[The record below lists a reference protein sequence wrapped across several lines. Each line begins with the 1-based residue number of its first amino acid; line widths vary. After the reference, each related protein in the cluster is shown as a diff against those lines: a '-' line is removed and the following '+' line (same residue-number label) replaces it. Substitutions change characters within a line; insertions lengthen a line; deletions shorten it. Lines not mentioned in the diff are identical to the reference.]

1 LIELLVVI
9 AVVSIIAA
17 ILMSAVRQARQS
29 AKSTQCI
36 SNLRQ
41 LKITFD
47 AYANDHNNLYPCP
60 FKSVDD
66 GYWFAPLVP
75 YAVEDIDATN
85 NIIIIQEGSIFRC
98 PAGANDGEKIKAV
111 SYPYGMN
118 IHLPSPDSESLYG
131 TQRRPSRVMI
141 EEPAKAMLL
150 IDALHPYVGWKMIEE
165 RIESVS
171 WRHQNHYNM
180 VFCDGHA
187 ESRTLDQIPT
197 SRNASY
203 WTGLSE

>member
-1 LIELLVVI
+1 
-9 AVVSIIAA
+9 
-17 ILMSAVRQARQS
+17 
-29 AKSTQCI
+29 
-36 SNLRQ
+36 
-41 LKITFD
+41 
-47 AYANDHNNLYPCP
+47 
-60 FKSVDD
+60 
-66 GYWFAPLVP
+66 
-75 YAVEDIDATN
+75 
-85 NIIIIQEGSIFRC
+85 
-98 PAGANDGEKIKAV
+98 
-111 SYPYGMN
+111 MN